1 MRQDKHLLPIEYFKD
16 KDNKKVVDD
25 FTKLPF
31 QSIDLIFNHKNI
43 SANLQNPDPAVIYYH
58 IHENTKWL
66 PLIADPSDEHPLI
79 IKLRKMENGDEED
92 NELDIDNQQAKAL
105 KKPKGKKT
113 EERLIDM
120 KDKGSYMQPFASF
133 YDPKAMS
140 PPLS

>member
-1 MRQDKHLLPIEYFKD
+1 MRQDKHLLPTESFFVGS
-16 KDNKKVVDD
+16 KKVVDD

-43 SANLQNPDPAVIYYH
+43 WANLQNPDPAVIYYD
-58 IHENTKWL
+58 IQDNTKWL

-79 IKLRKMENGDEED
+79 IKLRKMDDGNDED
-92 NELDIDNQQAKAL
+92 NECDISNQQLKCGKKA
-105 KKPKGKKT
+105 KGKKT
-113 EERLIDM
+113 DEKMMDM
-120 KDKGSYMQPFASF
+120 KDKGSYMQPFSSF